1 MEFFKNGC
9 VKLGG
14 PHFIGFYLFI
24 CLSELWI
31 KTRYSYKWGR
41 SIMFRWRGT
50 AAREHRIVSRHCVP
64 GKTVGLKL
72 LKLFREL
79 IVGGTNF
86 SSKLEKEIHSKKKE
100 MEKIQLRNKVT
111 VFIETSRY
119 WEKFSSKQVHI
130 EENENWK
137 ISSELSKKERNERKM
152 MTSKK

>member
-1 MEFFKNGC
+1 MSNWEVHTLLAFTYLSVYLNFELKRDIAINE
-9 VKLGG
+9 GG
-14 PHFIGFYLFI
+14 LLCSDGVEQP
-24 CLSELWI
+24 
-31 KTRYSYKWGR
+31 
-41 SIMFRWRGT
+41 RGNIASCRDT
-50 AAREHRIVSRHCVP
+50 VP

-130 EENENWK
+130 EENEN
-137 ISSELSKKERNERKM
+137 
-152 MTSKK
+152 